1 MSKRMYILA
10 GCNGAGKTTASFQV
24 LPELT
29 NCNEFINAD
38 DIAKLISPFDPE
50 SVAIIAGRIMLSE
63 IQNLI
68 ESGKNFCFETTLSA
82 KTYKNYIRLAQENG
96 YEITLLFFWLNSV
109 DLAIERVR
117 ARVRSGGHHIPLDTI
132 KRRYEAGLTNL
143 FHIYLPIVDNFM
155 IFNSSN
161 AVLDLIASKRLNQLI
176 KINNASTWQ
185 LLKKNR

>member
-1 MSKRMYILA
+1 MYILA

-68 ESGKNFCFETTLSA
+68 ESGKTFCFETTLSA

-96 YEITLLFFWLNSV
+96 YEIT
-109 DLAIERVR
+109 
-117 ARVRSGGHHIPLDTI
+117 
-132 KRRYEAGLTNL
+132 
-143 FHIYLPIVDNFM
+143 
-155 IFNSSN
+155 
-161 AVLDLIASKRLNQLI
+161 
-176 KINNASTWQ
+176 
-185 LLKKNR
+185 